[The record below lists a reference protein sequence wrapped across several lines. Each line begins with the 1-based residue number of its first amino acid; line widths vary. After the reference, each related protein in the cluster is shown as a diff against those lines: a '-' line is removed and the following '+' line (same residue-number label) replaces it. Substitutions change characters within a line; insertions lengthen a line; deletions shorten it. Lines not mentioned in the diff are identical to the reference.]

1 MSEVDKKHRKEIED
15 KVEDVKKTL
24 KASQYLSL
32 RSTYSLFEIF

>member
-24 KASQYLSL
+24 KASQCLSL
-32 RSTYSLFEIF
+32 LMKSYSELH